1 SFDIE
6 PQKDIRLYN
15 LIPMYKNTVVDYN
28 EIICEWF
35 GKFMK
40 RQGIAEGAQAVIT
53 VFQSAVVYA
62 YVGIR
67 TVSDVIGKVIS
78 LGDFTM
84 YTSSA
89 ISFTSSVMNLGK
101 NAVSLFQIL
110 ALLTPLAE
118 FLTLPDSDN
127 NKGKKKVGDI
137 EKVEF
142 RNISFKY
149 PNSDKIVLDNITFS
163 VEKGEKISI
172 VGLNGAG
179 KTTLIKLLSRLYEP
193 TNGNIF
199 VNGIDI
205 REYDY
210 NDYISKFA
218 AVFQDFKLIDYT
230 LVENVNCDKVDIN
243 RDKVYSLLTQVGMK
257 DKLDSLPNGIDTML
271 GKSYD
276 KDGIEV
282 SGGQAQKIATARALY
297 KNAPFIIL
305 DEPTSALDP
314 LAEAEIYENFNAL
327 VGDKTAFY
335 ISHRMS
341 SSKFCDKI
349 LIIDGGKVADFD
361 THANLMKKQDSLY
374 YKLFNAQAVNYQ
386 S

>member
-1 SFDIE
+1 
-6 PQKDIRLYN
+6 
-15 LIPMYKNTVVDYN
+15 
-28 EIICEWF
+28 
-35 GKFMK
+35 
-40 RQGIAEGAQAVIT
+40 
-53 VFQSAVVYA
+53 
-62 YVGIR
+62 
-67 TVSDVIGKVIS
+67 
-78 LGDFTM
+78 
-84 YTSSA
+84 
-89 ISFTSSVMNLGK
+89 
-101 NAVSLFQIL
+101 
-110 ALLTPLAE
+110 
-118 FLTLPDSDN
+118 
-127 NKGKKKVGDI
+127 
-137 EKVEF
+137 
-142 RNISFKY
+142 
-149 PNSDKIVLDNITFS
+149 
-163 VEKGEKISI
+163 
-172 VGLNGAG
+172 
-179 KTTLIKLLSRLYEP
+179 
-193 TNGNIF
+193 
-199 VNGIDI
+199 
-205 REYDY
+205 
-210 NDYISKFA
+210 
-218 AVFQDFKLIDYT
+218 
-230 LVENVNCDKVDIN
+230 
-243 RDKVYSLLTQVGMK
+243 
-257 DKLDSLPNGIDTML
+257 ML